1 MKMPGPMFVQ
11 WILAAYTN
19 WRAVMLSSHFS
30 LCCLSA
36 TPLARPLSF
45 IGTPRSLHHHHIILY
60 IWACSHVCAHLTR
73 KTTLIRLRMFALTD
87 MCAKITGHV
96 VISFHH
102 HYRCRRRSKLV
113 DEQVFWPIKSRCRVM
128 IENDLLQS
136 WKSHSISVSMLML
149 CHCTLSEIFPNEILR
164 QISCIAFIWTMCAF
178 SLAYTPFSTTTT
190 SSYGFVVVFIVKD
203 IPTLYVKMHHF
214 WADNAQQISG
224 NSVKKLVALRALSL
238 SLFRYVCLSLFTLVR
253 SRYVWIL
260 YIIYVRI
267 DVYRARTVN
276 QKSWPKNKYSLY
288 IILFLF
294 PLFPSRIAP
303 IQIYIYFIG

>member
-1 MKMPGPMFVQ
+1 MIKSLHFFLKWIAGAYMYMSIPEWECVCVYLYVFIYIHKIFIYTLCMKMPGPMFVQ

-36 TPLARPLSF
+36 TPLARSLSF

-149 CHCTLSEIFPNEILR
+149 CHCTLSDIFPNEIVL

-238 SLFRYVCLSLFTLVR
+238 FFGMC
-253 SRYVWIL
+253 
-260 YIIYVRI
+260 
-267 DVYRARTVN
+267 VY
-276 QKSWPKNKYSLY
+276 
-288 IILFLF
+288 LFLLWCARAMF
-294 PLFPSRIAP
+294 EYCI
-303 IQIYIYFIG
+303 